1 MLRAYAQTEG
11 RLSLI
16 ADPDQT
22 ALREAVWIDLM
33 NPTAREEGA
42 VAAALGLYVPT
53 REDMEE
59 IEISSRLYV
68 EDGAAFMTVTLPS
81 ETDADAPI
89 LGAVSFVLTGA
100 HLLTVRHSAP
110 RAFDTFP
117 VRAEKVSLGCV
128 AGDAVM
134 LALLDAIVDRLADI
148 LERVGR
154 DIDGLSRSVLR
165 APAGAAPKSADFQ
178 RVLRGVGR
186 DGDLIAKV
194 RDSLLTLTRLFGF
207 LTQVQSPALNGK
219 DGRAHVKTL
228 SRDARSLSEH
238 ADFLNQQITFLL
250 DATLGLINIEQNA
263 IIKIFSVVAVVFL
276 PPTLIASIYG
286 MNFEVMPELG
296 WPFGYPVALAL
307 MVVSAVAPLQY
318 FKRRGWL

>member
-1 MLRAYAQTEG
+1 MLRAYAQAEG
-11 RLSLI
+11 RLTPLE
-16 ADPDQT
+16 ADDAAT
-22 ALREAVWIDLM
+22 LRGAVWIDLM
-33 NPTAREEGA
+33 NPTALEEGL
-42 VAAALGLYVPT
+42 VSAALDLAAPT

-68 EDGAAFMTVTLPS
+68 EDGAAFMTVTLPAD
-81 ETDADAPI
+81 TDRDAPT
-89 LGAVSFVLTGA
+89 LGAVSFVLSQGR
-100 HLLTVRHSAP
+100 LLTVRHSSP
-110 RAFDTFP
+110 RAFETFP
-117 VRAEKVSLGCV
+117 QRAERAQLGCV
-128 AGDAVM
+128 DGDATL
-134 LALLDAIVDRLADI
+134 LALLEAVIDRLADI

-165 APAGAAPKSADFQ
+165 PGPGAAPKSADFQ

-207 LTQVQSPALNGK
+207 LAQLSSPSLAARE
-219 DGRAHVKTL
+219 GRARVKTL
-228 SRDARSLSEH
+228 TRDARSLSEH

-263 IIKIFSVVAVVFL
+263 IIKTFSVAAVAFL

-286 MNFEVMPELG
+286 MNFAVMPELS
-296 WPFGYPVALAL
+296 WPFGYPLALAL

>member
-1 MLRAYAQTEG
+1 MLHAYAQAEG
-11 RLSLI
+11 RLTRLD
-16 ADPDQT
+16 ADDAAT
-22 ALREAVWIDLM
+22 LRGAVWIDLM
-33 NPTAREEGA
+33 NPTAVEEGT
-42 VAAALGLYVPT
+42 VAAALALAVPT

-59 IEISSRLYV
+59 IEVSSRLYT

-81 ETDADAPI
+81 DADTEAPT
-89 LGAVSFVLTGA
+89 LGAVSFVLAQGR
-100 HLLTVRHSAP
+100 LLTVRHSAP
-110 RAFDTFP
+110 RAFETFP
-117 VRAEKVSLGCV
+117 IRAEKAQLGCLDGE
-128 AGDAVM
+128 ATL
-134 LALLDAIVDRLADI
+134 LALLEAVIDRLADI

-165 APAGAAPKSADFQ
+165 PPPGSAPKSADFQ

-186 DGDLIAKV
+186 EGDLIAKV

-207 LTQVQSPALNGK
+207 LAQLSSPSLAARE
-219 DGRAHVKTL
+219 GRARVKTL
-228 SRDARSLSEH
+228 TRDARSLSEH

-263 IIKIFSVVAVVFL
+263 IIKTFSVAAVAFL

-286 MNFEVMPELG
+286 MNFEVMPELS
-296 WPFGYPVALAL
+296 WPFGYPLALAL